1 MLSCDIRHSVD
12 CVSISHLNVIRVKA
26 LSDHNLFS
34 FLIGRDAVSDSG
46 FGCTLAKLSDVGTRK
61 VSGQLGTEIEGH
73 IWVDWGL
80 FATCLED
87 VDAGTL
93 VGKGD
98 VNQLVE
104 TSGSNKSFIKNIGS
118 VCSSNEEQILFY
130 TGTVHFG
137 EELIEHTVTS
147 ATAAGVSAS
156 LHTDGVEFV
165 EEKHAGGSSSCFVE
179 DSSHIFF

>member
-1 MLSCDIRHSVD
+1 MLSCDIRHSVN
-12 CVSISHLNVIRVKA
+12 CVRIGHLNVIRVKA

-46 FGCTLAKLSDVGTRK
+46 LGCSLAKLSDVGTREA
-61 VSGQLGTEIEGH
+61 SGQLGAEIEGH
-73 IWVDWGL
+73 IWVDRSL
-80 FATCLED
+80 FATCLEN
-87 VDAGTL
+87 VYAGTL
-93 VGKGD
+93 VGKRD

-118 VCSSNEEQILFY
+118 ICSSNEEQILFN
-130 TGTVHFG
+130 TGTVHFS
-137 EELIEHTVTS
+137 EELIEDTVTS

-165 EEKHAGGSSSCFVE
+165 EEKHAGCSSSCLVK